1 MDAQIKSMALPF
13 LISSASIAAL
23 LIVRGIAFGLFR
35 RWSEKTKTT
44 FDDQVYAALKTPS
57 VYWAVIIGL
66 YVGLKLSDV
75 PVKYLSY
82 ITKSIYV
89 LVILSV
95 TITIANLSENI
106 LSGYIRKI
114 GLPIHGTGL
123 ASAVLKGAILLI
135 GLLVILG
142 VLGISIAPL
151 ITALGVGGLALAL
164 ALQDTLANLFA
175 GIHILVEKSIRPGD
189 FVRLE
194 AGHEG
199 IVEDITWRTTR
210 IRTLPNNIVVIPN
223 NKLSQS
229 VVVNYSLPDKTMAL
243 AIPISVGYSTDTERL
258 EGILLQVVRDAIK
271 EVPGLLPEPAPA
283 VRFMPGFGASSLD
296 FTLICQIR
304 DFADQVNV
312 QHEIRK
318 RVLRRFREEGIE
330 IPYPQKT
337 VYLRDERD
345 EKG

>member
-1 MDAQIKSMALPF
+1 MDIQAKAMALPL
-13 LISSASIAAL
+13 LISGASIAAL
-23 LIVRGIAFGLFR
+23 LVARGIAFGIFR
-35 RWSEKTKTT
+35 RWAEKTETAI
-44 FDDQVYAALKTPS
+44 DDLVFRSLKTPS
-57 VYWAVIIGL
+57 LYWAVVIGL

-75 PVKYLSY
+75 PEKYLFY

-95 TITIANLSENI
+95 TITVANLTENI
-106 LSGYIRKI
+106 FIGYIRRI
-114 GLPIHGTGL
+114 GLPIPATGL
-123 ASAVLKGAILLI
+123 ASAVVKGVILLI
-135 GLLVILG
+135 GLLIILG

-175 GIHILVEKSIRPGD
+175 GIHILVERSIRPGD

-199 IVEDITWRTTR
+199 VVEDITWRTTR

-229 VVVNYSLPDKTMAL
+229 IVVNFSLPDGAMAL
-243 AIPISVGYSTDTERL
+243 AIPVSVGYSTDPDHL
-258 EGILLQVVRDAIK
+258 EKILLQVATDAAK
-271 EVPGLLPEPAPA
+271 DVPGLLPAPAPA

-304 DFADQVNV
+304 DYADQVNV
-312 QHEIRK
+312 QHELRK
-318 RVLRRFREEGIE
+318 RILKMFKAEGIE

-345 EKG
+345 ARP